1 MAPGN
6 VRHYNLRSPSS
17 KESKSCWTR
26 LYCLIN
32 FISSTDKLNTQSKT
46 LNNFLTPRFLLQ
58 FQTTVLLLVVSLDQS
73 LVSLNLLTQLFTPR
87 LTHARRSKLVQIS
100 NTIHFISKNALNI
113 KTYQDRLIFKNYL
126 GFIVTCWM
134 WCLRTNCL
142 IFYQSHVIEKLLSSS
157 SFSVN
162 WQFDNQS
169 VDYSNSAVN

>member
-1 MAPGN
+1 MWHREDVLSCQGKCWEGANFGLIVILMTPGN

-58 FQTTVLLLVVSLDQS
+58 FQTTLLLVVSLDQS

-100 NTIHFISKNALNI
+100 NTIHFISKIALNI
-113 KTYQDRLIFKNYL
+113 QTYPDRFIFKNL
-126 GFIVTCWM
+126 
-134 WCLRTNCL
+134 
-142 IFYQSHVIEKLLSSS
+142 
-157 SFSVN
+157 
-162 WQFDNQS
+162 
-169 VDYSNSAVN
+169 